1 MNNRIKIDLGFA
13 KLIVE
18 QGTHLDY
25 SREVYVGL
33 EKDGQWFQDIAV
45 IGQHYHYGDD
55 KSVSDPVYDEGV
67 RVLVYA
73 DENNEDYTDEFNI
86 GIYKEE
92 S

>member
-18 QGTHLDY
+18 QGTHPDY

-33 EKDGQWFQDIAV
+33 EKYGRWFQDIAV

-55 KSVSDPVYDEGV
+55 KSVSDPVYDKGI
-67 RVLVYA
+67 RVLVFA
-73 DENNEDYTDEFNI
+73 DKDSEDYTNEFTI
-86 GIYKEE
+86 GIL
-92 S
+92 